1 MNQELSLFPS
11 GNKNPQG
18 GEQHQTDGQARPRSK
33 RPFDVRILNRWM
45 LMATAPF
52 LGALMF
58 LMLSTPEV
66 RLLGGDSASIG
77 HEAATGTDP
86 ATQPGGNGA
95 ATGTDSTTQPGDAP
109 APSPATAISGSLDQA
124 TVVAGQTADSIK
136 RAAELYNQTGQR
148 MSSIV
153 QTARTQSQRPLMIYD
168 RRIMMPLG
176 SPSRTIQ
183 SDRLT
188 AQLFPIKAQNFTAY
202 ALKIRLKDKEA
213 MKLVIGGDKPGKAET
228 TLAAVKRYDA
238 VVGVNAGGFADD
250 GNGRRYPLST
260 TVMGGEYV
268 NGFEPSYK
276 DLFFVGLNEEG
287 ALIGGK
293 YTSRDQLDREQPKF
307 GVSFVPVLMQDGI
320 AQPIP
325 PKWQISPARAP
336 RTVVANYKDDQL
348 LFIVADGYNESGS
361 SGATLAEMQIL
372 LSRFKAVD
380 GYNLDGGGSSTLV
393 FDGRVVNKPSD
404 NRLRPVAT
412 NFLFFS

>member
-1 MNQELSLFPS
+1 
-11 GNKNPQG
+11 
-18 GEQHQTDGQARPRSK
+18 
-33 RPFDVRILNRWM
+33 M

-58 LMLSTPEV
+58 LILSSPEV
-66 RLLGGDSASIG
+66 RLPAGDSVS
-77 HEAATGTDP
+77 TG
-86 ATQPGGNGA
+86 
-95 ATGTDSTTQPGDAP
+95 QPGDAP
-109 APSPATAISGSLDQA
+109 APAPSPVTAISGSLEQA

-136 RAAELYNQTGQR
+136 HAAELYSQTGQR

-153 QTARTQSQRPLMIYD
+153 QSARTQSQRPLMIYD

-202 ALKIRLKDKEA
+202 ALKIRLKDKDA

-260 TVMGGEYV
+260 TVMGGKYV

-276 DLFFVGLNEEG
+276 DLFFVGLSENGE
-287 ALIGGK
+287 LIGGK
-293 YTSRDQLDREQPKF
+293 YTSREQLDREQPKF

-320 AQPIP
+320 VQPIP

-348 LFIVADGYNESGS
+348 LFIVADGYDESGS
-361 SGATLAEMQIL
+361 SGATLAEMQLL

-393 FDGRVVNKPSD
+393 FDGRVVNQPSD